1 MPDPLNI
8 LIRLKSGG
16 IARAF
21 RHRDFAI
28 YSIASW
34 FSDNGMWMMRIGMG
48 WLTWDLTHSGAWLG
62 IIVLSQALPSIFLVP
77 FAGAMADRIDRVLI
91 MRVTISISIVIATAL
106 AALTWAGYVNIWTLL
121 GFAVVHG
128 IAGTMAVPAR
138 VTIGPNLVPRADISA
153 AIGVSSTLFGSATFL
168 GPAIA
173 GILITQVGIAFT
185 FAGNAIANILLVLAL
200 GIIKVARQERNSN
213 HGSILAD
220 VIEGVRYAGAHP
232 GILPTLM
239 LATFSAM
246 LVRPLGDLMP
256 GIADT
261 VFGRGADGLA
271 TLMACMGIG
280 GMIGSFWLAN
290 RNRITG
296 MSSIFLY
303 GTVVYALSTLAFA
316 ASSNFMLG
324 MACMIVVGG
333 SMSVSN
339 NASQILIQNAVA
351 GSMRARIMSLYS
363 YNYRTMPALG
373 ALAMGAAANYIG
385 FQIPVGVGAVLLTI
399 TLIWTF
405 RRRDAMRGSLETIVE
420 DAPVSRNA
428 PRPPG
433 SEPKAAE

>member
-1 MPDPLNI
+1 MNL
-8 LIRLKSGG
+8 LTRLRSGG
-16 IARAF
+16 IVRAF

-28 YSIASW
+28 YSLASW
-34 FSDNGMWMMRIGMG
+34 ASDNGMWMMRIGMG

-62 IIVLSQALPSIFLVP
+62 LIVLSQALPSVFLVP
-77 FAGAMADRIDRVLI
+77 FAGAMADRIDRVKI
-91 MRVTISISIVIATAL
+91 MRVTVTISIVIAATLSAM
-106 AALTWAGYVNIWTLL
+106 TWAGYVTIWTLL
-121 GFAVVHG
+121 AFAIVHG

-173 GILITQVGIAFT
+173 GIVITQVGIGLT
-185 FAGNAIANILLVLAL
+185 FAGNAIANAVLVLAL
-200 GIIKVARQERNSN
+200 GIIKVARQERNAG
-213 HGSILAD
+213 HGSILSD
-220 VIEGVRYAGAHP
+220 VVEGIRYAGSHP
-232 GILPTLM
+232 GIMPTM
-239 LATFSAM
+239 VLATCSAL

-271 TLMACMGIG
+271 TLMACMGVG

-290 RNRITG
+290 RNRIAG

-303 GTVVYALSTLAFA
+303 GTVLYALSTAAFA
-316 ASSNFMLG
+316 ASSHFTLG
-324 MACMIVVGG
+324 MICMVIVGG

-339 NASQILIQNAVA
+339 NASQILIQNAVV

-373 ALAMGAAANYIG
+373 ALAMGAAANSIG
-385 FQIPVGVGAVLLTI
+385 FQIPVGVGAALMLVALV
-399 TLIWTF
+399 WTF
-405 RRRDAMRGSLETIVE
+405 RHRDAMRGSLETIVE
-420 DAPVSRNA
+420 DVPSAPDARD
-428 PRPPG
+428 R
-433 SEPKAAE
+433 KAAQ

>member
-8 LIRLKSGG
+8 LSRLKSGG
-16 IARAF
+16 IVRAF

-48 WLTWDLTHSGAWLG
+48 WLTWDLTHSGTWLG
-62 IIVLSQALPSIFLVP
+62 MIVLAQALPSVFLVP
-77 FAGAMADRIDRVLI
+77 FAGALADRIDRVLI
-91 MRVTISISIVIATAL
+91 MRVTISVAICIASTL
-106 AALTWAGYVNIWTLL
+106 SALTYAGYVNIWVLL
-121 GFAVVHG
+121 AFAIVHG
-128 IAGTMAVPAR
+128 IVGTMAVPAR

-168 GPAIA
+168 GPALA
-173 GILITQVGIAFT
+173 GILITQFSIAFT

-200 GIIKVARQERNSN
+200 GVIKVARQERNAS
-213 HGSILAD
+213 HGSILSD
-220 VIEGVRYAGAHP
+220 VAEGVRYAGAHP
-232 GILPTLM
+232 GIMPTLM
-239 LATFSAM
+239 LATFSAIF
-246 LVRPLGDLMP
+246 VRPLGDLMP

-261 VFGRGADGLA
+261 VFERGADGLA

-290 RNRITG
+290 RNRIVG

-303 GTVVYALSTLAFA
+303 GTLIYALSTAAFA
-316 ASSNFMLG
+316 ASSNFLLG
-324 MACMIVVGG
+324 MACMAVVGG
-333 SMSVSN
+333 SMSISN

-373 ALAMGAAANYIG
+373 ALAMGSAANSIG
-385 FQIPVGVGAVLLTI
+385 FQIPVGAAAILLLI
-399 TLIWTF
+399 TLAWTF
-405 RRRDAMRGSLETIVE
+405 RRREAMRSSLETIVE
-420 DAPVSRNA
+420 DAPA
-428 PRPPG
+428 AERP
-433 SEPKAAE
+433 SVEKKAAE